1 MAGPKKGNV
10 MVTTTMTPWKP
21 MEVSERERD
30 NLRNLGLLDSVN
42 GEKVPKKETAIG
54 QAEAAQKEGQ

>member
-10 MVTTTMTPWKP
+10 MVTTTMTPWKE
-21 MEVSERERD
+21 MEVSEREAANLA
-30 NLRNLGLLDSVN
+30 NLRLLDSVN
-42 GEKVPKKETAIG
+42 GAKVPKKETAMG